1 MLPCL
6 CLLCF
11 ICFLLPGPA
20 SAFYEWRWPGGYI
33 ELRGLLRVSGTAYEN
48 PENEFFFA
56 DSSFSGFSGIG
67 RVLIQG
73 RAHEN
78 FGFEVN
84 AYQTC
89 IPQRLVTSRMGL
101 GTSPD
106 VERSDTLE
114 WGVSNNP
121 YAHLIVDRLR
131 FSWSQGRLD
140 LIAGR
145 QPINLSTTFFF
156 TPNDFF
162 APFAAQAFYRVYK
175 PGVDALRAD
184 IRLEN
189 LSQLSLIGVLGYRP
203 DPGSDSGW
211 SDQPDSDR
219 ASYIGRISRVFL
231 GFDWA
236 LMGGTVRDRDVIG
249 GSLQGEL
256 FRWLGVRAEGHMAF
270 PHDFQRKSYGKVA
283 VDLEHRWEN
292 SLNIRLEQFYNGNGF
307 HSVSE
312 YMSGLV
318 AVPRDGL
325 YLGRFYAAL
334 EVGYE
339 FTPLLNSEILLTAN
353 LEDDSCLGSFYTT
366 YSLSD
371 EAELAFNLGV
381 PLGKKPQDVNIMSE
395 FGLYP
400 YFINVEVRYYF

>member
-1 MLPCL
+1 
-6 CLLCF
+6 
-11 ICFLLPGPA
+11 
-20 SAFYEWRWPGGYI
+20 
-33 ELRGLLRVSGTAYEN
+33 
-48 PENEFFFA
+48 
-56 DSSFSGFSGIG
+56 
-67 RVLIQG
+67 
-73 RAHEN
+73 
-78 FGFEVN
+78 
-84 AYQTC
+84 
-89 IPQRLVTSRMGL
+89 
-101 GTSPD
+101 
-106 VERSDTLE
+106 
-114 WGVSNNP
+114 
-121 YAHLIVDRLR
+121 
-131 FSWSQGRLD
+131 
-140 LIAGR
+140 
-145 QPINLSTTFFF
+145 
-156 TPNDFF
+156 
-162 APFAAQAFYRVYK
+162 
-175 PGVDALRAD
+175 
-184 IRLEN
+184 
-189 LSQLSLIGVLGYRP
+189 
-203 DPGSDSGW
+203 
-211 SDQPDSDR
+211 
-219 ASYIGRISRVFL
+219 
-231 GFDWA
+231 
-236 LMGGTVRDRDVIG
+236 MGGTVRDRDVIG